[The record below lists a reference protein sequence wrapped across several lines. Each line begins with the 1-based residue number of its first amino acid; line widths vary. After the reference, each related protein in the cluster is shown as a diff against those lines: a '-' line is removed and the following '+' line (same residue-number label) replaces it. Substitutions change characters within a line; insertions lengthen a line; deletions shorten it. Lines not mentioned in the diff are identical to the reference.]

1 MRKNRRLF
9 GNNLKVLLVEK
20 GITTEEFA
28 QMIGC
33 TEYNICQIID
43 ARLFLDIDEEERIAK
58 ALETSIE
65 DLYLERDF
73 SEYEAAG
80 CIECRGR
87 FSNPENKK
95 LVLDLLDIYCDI
107 QEVVAD
113 EIM

>member
-1 MRKNRRLF
+1 MRKDRRLF

-20 GITTEEFA
+20 EITTEEFA

-43 ARLFLDIDEEERIAK
+43 ARIFLDADEEEQVARS
-58 ALETSIE
+58 LGVSVESM
-65 DLYLERDF
+65 YLEREF
-73 SEYEAAG
+73 SEYEKAG

-95 LVLDLLDIYCDI
+95 LVLDLLDIYCDV
-107 QEVVAD
+107 QEVVTD
-113 EIM
+113 EVM